1 MSVDTCVRPARREDL
16 EVLRLLEREAREHLG
31 EVRGGRE
38 RLAERPALNETW
50 TARIEGSGG
59 ELFVAEVDGV
69 VFGWLWLEEPDAQG
83 TVRITDVYVD
93 PGARDLGL
101 GDDLVEFALR
111 RAEDQGARRIES
123 WALPGDRDT
132 KNLFERSGLTAR
144 LIVVSR
150 ALGSSDPGTE
160 TH

>member
-1 MSVDTCVRPARREDL
+1 MSVDTCVRPARGEDL
-16 EVLRLLEREAREHLG
+16 EALRLLEHEARERLG

-38 RLAERPALNETW
+38 RLAERPALHEAW
-50 TARIEGSGG
+50 PGRIEGLGG

-111 RAEDQGARRIES
+111 RAEAQGARRIES